1 MRNKTYYTNDEIVT
15 DLYTQGKE
23 WMTEDYIEYIG
34 PYHTYITG
42 EVYTEPTY
50 NKEFSQKLIE
60 FKEINKDP
68 NNIIY
73 RILNDVKTDYNSF
86 NFYQVNITSEDIAT
100 GTINRYFIK
109 KINST
114 NIIEIDQTEYD
125 NWSAGTI
132 DPNLYEAI
140 SINWCITG
148 NLQDTFDKGILIPS
162 VSTKNKKAVDT
173 ANKTFKGI
181 SAHLNNLIEYYSDT
195 DIVTPKDINNSAI

>member
-42 EVYTEPTY
+42 EVYPEPTY

-125 NWSAGTI
+125 NWSGGTSGSI
-132 DPNLYEAI
+132 DISKVWPDGRDAI
-140 SINWCITG
+140 VALAATKDSLIIFGKHSIVVYSG
-148 NLQDTFDKGILIPS
+148 AAEPSSMALQETVYS
-162 VSTKNKKAVDT
+162 V
-173 ANKTFKGI
+173 G
-181 SAHLNNLIEYYSDT
+181 
-195 DIVTPKDINNSAI
+195 